1 MTALGPRYWILVLAR
16 AVPAAIIAIFITF
29 SADHSVRLGALSLG
43 IFAVITAGLLI
54 PTALRELTGSSR
66 LLVLVQ
72 GIVLAVGAVLAFL
85 GLGASVSYLLSV
97 TSAIFVVSGALE
109 LAAGLLARGQHGVA
123 RDWIFLGGLSVLF
136 GLAVLL
142 IPVDLVDVITIPDQT
157 VAPLTAP
164 TVVVGGLG
172 AYTAI
177 AAVYLVIAAL
187 SLKWAAQPSAPIKE
201 A

>member
-54 PTALRELTGSSR
+54 PTALRELTGTPR
-66 LLVLVQ
+66 LLVLGQ
-72 GIVLAVGAVLAFL
+72 GIVLGVGAVLAFL
-85 GLGASVSYLLSV
+85 GLGASVSYLLYV

-109 LAAGLLARGQHGVA
+109 LTAGLIARGSAVA

-136 GLAVLL
+136 GLVVLL

-187 SLKWAAQPSAPIKE
+187 SLKWAAQPSASVTE